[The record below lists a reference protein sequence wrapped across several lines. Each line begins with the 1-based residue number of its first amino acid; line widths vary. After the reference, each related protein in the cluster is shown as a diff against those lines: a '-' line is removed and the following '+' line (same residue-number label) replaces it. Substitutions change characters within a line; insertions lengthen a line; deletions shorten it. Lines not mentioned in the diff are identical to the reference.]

1 MTSRTRFLITAAV
14 VCHLLVAPPLVTSQ
28 LLSFAPPQKS
38 DAQGLP
44 NAPSAELGEEVTMRA
59 LQQEKQGTVYK
70 LIGQAE
76 IRYRTYILYAD
87 EITYDSATGE
97 SKAEGHMVL
106 DGGPDD
112 EHIEA
117 TRGTYDLHSETGH
130 FEHVVGT
137 TGMRRRGSRVT
148 LTSSSPF
155 AFSGKVVDKTA
166 PDHYVVYDGT
176 VTSCELP
183 HPKWLFTA
191 RKAQVDTGANAK
203 LYRSDFELKGIPV
216 FYFPYAAYPVD
227 RERRQSGF
235 LLPSVGQSSIKGTI
249 IGEGV
254 YWAMNRSMDG
264 TLGAEYF
271 SKRGWSQHG
280 EFRAQPSETSFL
292 DLSYFGV
299 IDRGI
304 GSPPVQQGGEDVR
317 LTGESIFHRNFRA
330 VADVDYL
337 SSFVFRLAF
346 NEVFTQAIYSEVKS
360 LGFLSNTTNGYS
372 YNASIQRYQNFESTT
387 NGDVVTI
394 LHAPSFESSTV
405 DRQLGHSPFYWNYDT
420 ALEGLSRSEPGFR
433 TADLVGRFDL
443 NPSLS
448 LPLSLKGWSF
458 LSELSLRDTYYTQR
472 FLSSFGNGVALNDPV
487 NRKALEGSVEVRPP
501 ALERVFGHTFL
512 KRKWKHVIEPRVVYD
527 YVTGINNF
535 NNILR
540 FDERDILSDTN
551 EVEYDVVNRLY
562 AKRDSD
568 QPEDCS
574 AGGMPLLKFGGALPQ
589 SRIPWQRAPLPQD
602 RPCKNTQGAREVLT
616 WELAQKYFLDPTF
629 GGALIPGVRNVFTTT
644 ADLTGI
650 AFLTSPRHLSPL
662 ISRLK
667 VNSSDRTDIEWDW
680 DYDFTGGLVNA
691 STVLANYHIGDFT
704 FGAGDAYLREQ
715 GDTASTTGGL
725 VATPRFNQFRLAAG
739 FGHSNKPGFS
749 AAASTG
755 FDATLNFLQ
764 YASVQ
769 TAYNWDC
776 CGLSIEFRRFA
787 LGSVRN
793 ENQYRFIFSLANIGA
808 FGNLRRQE
816 KLF

>member
-1 MTSRTRFLITAAV
+1 
-14 VCHLLVAPPLVTSQ
+14 
-28 LLSFAPPQKS
+28 
-38 DAQGLP
+38 
-44 NAPSAELGEEVTMRA
+44 MRA
-59 LQQEKQGTVYK
+59 LEQEKQGTVYT
-70 LIGQAE
+70 LRGQTE
-76 IRYRTYILYAD
+76 IRYQTYILYAD
-87 EITYDSATGE
+87 EVTYDSATGE
-97 SKAEGHMVL
+97 SHAEGHVVL

-117 TRGTYDLHSETGH
+117 TRGTYNVRTETGH

-137 TGMRRRGSRVT
+137 TGMRRHGARVI

-183 HPKWLFTA
+183 HPKWLFA
-191 RKAQVDTGANAK
+191 AKKAQVDTGANAE
-203 LYRSDFELKGIPV
+203 LHHSEFELHGIPV

-235 LLPSVGQSSIKGTI
+235 LLPSFGQSSIKGTI

-264 TLGAEYF
+264 TVGAEYF

-280 EFRAQPSETSFL
+280 EFRAQPSENSFV
-292 DLSYFGV
+292 DLTYFGV

-304 GSPPVQQGGEDVR
+304 GSPPVKQGGEDVR
-317 LTGESIFHRNFRA
+317 LTAESTFHHNFRA

-346 NEVFTQAIYSEVKS
+346 NEVFTQAVYSEVKS

-372 YNASIQRYQNFESTT
+372 YNASVQRYQNFESTT

-394 LHAPSFESSTV
+394 LHAPSFDSSTV
-405 DRQLGHSPFYWNYDT
+405 DRQIGHSPLYWSYD
-420 ALEGLSRSEPGFR
+420 AAAEGLSRSEPGFR
-433 TADLVGRFDL
+433 TANLVGRFDL

-448 LPLSLKGWSF
+448 MPLLFKGWSF
-458 LSELSLRDTYYTQR
+458 NPELSLRDTYYTQR
-472 FLSSFGNGVALNDPV
+472 FASSFGQGVALSDPV
-487 NRKALEGSVEVRPP
+487 NRKALEGRVELRPP
-501 ALERVFGHTFL
+501 TLERVFDHEFL

-527 YVTGINNF
+527 YVTGVSNF
-535 NNILR
+535 NNVLR
-540 FDERDILSDTN
+540 FDERDILSNTN
-551 EVEYDVVNRLY
+551 EVEYDVVNRIY
-562 AKRDSD
+562 AKHTSD
-568 QPEDCS
+568 KTDDCGT
-574 AGGMPLLKFGGALPQ
+574 GGMPLLTVGGAVSQ
-589 SRIPWQRAPLPQD
+589 NRIPWQRAPHPVTT
-602 RPCKNTQGAREVLT
+602 PCKNVPETREIVT

-662 ISRLK
+662 ISRLRI
-667 VNSSDRTDIEWDW
+667 NSTSRTDIEWDM
-680 DYDFTGGLVNA
+680 DYDFKGGLVNA
-691 STVLANYHIGDFT
+691 SSVLANYHIGDFT

-715 GDTASTTGGL
+715 GDTTMTTSGG

-739 FGHSNKPGFS
+739 YGHTNKPGFS
-749 AAASTG
+749 AAASIG

-776 CGLSIEFRRFA
+776 CGLSVEYRRFA

-793 ENQYRFIFSLANIGA
+793 ENQYRFVFSLANIGA

>member
-1 MTSRTRFLITAAV
+1 
-14 VCHLLVAPPLVTSQ
+14 
-28 LLSFAPPQKS
+28 
-38 DAQGLP
+38 
-44 NAPSAELGEEVTMRA
+44 MRA
-59 LQQEKQGTVYK
+59 LEQEKQGTVYT
-70 LIGQAE
+70 LRGQTE
-76 IRYRTYILYAD
+76 IRYQTYILYAD
-87 EITYDSATGE
+87 EVTYDSATGE
-97 SKAEGHMVL
+97 AHAEGHVVL

-117 TRGTYDLHSETGH
+117 TRGTYNVRTETGH

-137 TGMRRRGSRVT
+137 TGVRRHGTRLM
-148 LTSSSPF
+148 LTSLSPF

-191 RKAQVDTGANAK
+191 KKAQVDTGANAE
-203 LYRSDFELKGIPV
+203 LRHSEFELHGIPV
-216 FYFPYAAYPVD
+216 FYFPFAAYPVD
-227 RERRQSGF
+227 RERRQSGL

-264 TLGAEYF
+264 TMGAEYF
-271 SKRGWSQHG
+271 SKRGWAQHG
-280 EFRAQPSETSFL
+280 EFRAQPSETSFV
-292 DLSYFGV
+292 DLTYFGV

-304 GSPPVQQGGEDVR
+304 GSPPVKQGGEDVR
-317 LTGESIFHRNFRA
+317 LTAETRFQHNFRA

-346 NEVFTQAIYSEVKS
+346 NEVFTQAVYSEVKS

-372 YNASIQRYQNFESTT
+372 YNASVQRYQNFESTT

-394 LHAPSFESSTV
+394 LHAPSFDSSTV
-405 DRQLGHSPFYWNYDT
+405 DRKIGRSPLYWSYD
-420 ALEGLSRSEPGFR
+420 AAAEGLSRSEPGFR
-433 TADLVGRFDL
+433 TANLVGRFDL

-448 LPLSLKGWSF
+448 MPLLFKGWSINP
-458 LSELSLRDTYYTQR
+458 ELSLRDTYYTQR
-472 FLSSFGNGVALNDPV
+472 FVTSFGEGVAFSDPV
-487 NRKALEGSVEVRPP
+487 NRKALEGRVELRPP
-501 ALERVFGHTFL
+501 TLERVFDHEFL

-527 YVTGINNF
+527 YVTGVSNF
-535 NNILR
+535 SNILR
-540 FDERDILSDTN
+540 FDERDILSNTN
-551 EVEYDVVNRLY
+551 EVGYDVTNRIY
-562 AKRDSD
+562 AKRTSD
-568 QPEDCS
+568 ETDDCG
-574 AGGMPLLKFGGALPQ
+574 AGGMPLLTVGGAVPQ
-589 SRIPWQRAPLPQD
+589 NRIPWQRAPQPVTT
-602 RPCKNTQGAREVLT
+602 PCKNVPQTREIVT

-629 GGALIPGVRNVFTTT
+629 GGALIPGVRNVFTTS
-644 ADLTGI
+644 AELTGI

-662 ISRLK
+662 ISRLRI
-667 VNSSDRTDIEWDW
+667 NSTSRTDIEWDL
-680 DYDFTGGLVNA
+680 DYDFKGGLVNA

-704 FGAGDAYLREQ
+704 FGGGDAYLREQ
-715 GDTASTTGGL
+715 GDTTMTTSGG
-725 VATPRFNQFRLAAG
+725 VATPRFNQFRLATG
-739 FGHSNKPGFS
+739 YGHTNKPGFS
-749 AAASTG
+749 TAASIG

-776 CGLSIEFRRFA
+776 CGFSVEYRRFA

>member
-1 MTSRTRFLITAAV
+1 
-14 VCHLLVAPPLVTSQ
+14 
-28 LLSFAPPQKS
+28 
-38 DAQGLP
+38 
-44 NAPSAELGEEVTMRA
+44 MRA
-59 LQQEKQGTVYK
+59 LEQEKQGTVYK
-70 LIGQAE
+70 LRGQAE
-76 IRYRTYILYAD
+76 IRYQTYILYAD
-87 EITYDSATGE
+87 EVTYDSATGE
-97 SKAEGHMVL
+97 SHAEGHVVL

-117 TRGTYDLHSETGH
+117 TRGTYNVRTETGH

-137 TGMRRRGSRVT
+137 TGVRRHGTRLT

-191 RKAQVDTGANAK
+191 KKAQVDTGANAE
-203 LYRSDFELKGIPV
+203 LYRSDFELHGIPV

-235 LLPSVGQSSIKGTI
+235 LLPSFGQSSVKGTI

-280 EFRAQPSETSFL
+280 DFRAQPSETSFL
-292 DLSYFGV
+292 ELTYFGV

-304 GSPPVQQGGEDVR
+304 GSPPVKQGGEDVR
-317 LTGESIFHRNFRA
+317 LTGETTFHHNFRA

-346 NEVFTQAIYSEVKS
+346 NEVFTQAVYSEVKS

-372 YNASIQRYQNFESTT
+372 YNASVQRYQNFESTT

-394 LHAPSFESSTV
+394 LHAPSLESSTV
-405 DRQLGHSPFYWNYDT
+405 DRKIGNSPFYWTYDA

-433 TADLVGRFDL
+433 TANLVGRFDL
-443 NPSLS
+443 NPTLS
-448 LPLSLKGWSF
+448 MPLLFKGWS
-458 LSELSLRDTYYTQR
+458 LNPQLSLRDTYYTQR
-472 FLSSFGNGVALNDPV
+472 FLGSFGEAVALSDPV
-487 NRKALEGSVEVRPP
+487 NRKALEGQVELRTPT
-501 ALERVFGHTFL
+501 LERVFDHEFL
-512 KRKWKHVIEPRVVYD
+512 KRKWKHVIEPRLVYD
-527 YVTGINNF
+527 YVTGVNNF

-540 FDERDILSDTN
+540 FDERDILSNTN
-551 EVEYDVVNRLY
+551 EVEYDVVNRIY
-562 AKRDSD
+562 SKRTSD
-568 QPEDCS
+568 TPGDCGT
-574 AGGMPLLKFGGALPQ
+574 GGMPLLTMGGAIPQ
-589 SRIPWQRAPLPQD
+589 SRIPWQRARLPVTV
-602 RPCKNTQGAREVLT
+602 PCKNVPETREVVT
-616 WELAQKYFLDPTF
+616 WELAQKYFLDPNF

-662 ISRLK
+662 ISRLRI
-667 VNSSDRTDIEWDW
+667 NSSNRTDIEWDL
-680 DYDFTGGLVNA
+680 DYDFKGGLVNA

-715 GDTASTTGGL
+715 GDTTMTTSGG
-725 VATPRFNQFRLAAG
+725 VATPRFNQFRLAMG
-739 FGHSNKPGFS
+739 FGHLNKPGFS
-749 AAASTG
+749 AAASVG

-776 CGLSIEFRRFA
+776 CGLSIEYRRFA